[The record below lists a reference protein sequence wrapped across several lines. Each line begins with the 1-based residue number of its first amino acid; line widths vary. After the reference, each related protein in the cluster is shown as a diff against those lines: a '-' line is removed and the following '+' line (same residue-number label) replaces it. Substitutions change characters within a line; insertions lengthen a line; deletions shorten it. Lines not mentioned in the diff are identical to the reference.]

1 MCWVCGRPLPSRSM
15 SAFADVLEM
24 ISGHTP
30 TLKRVELPSALLSS
44 TSSAAGVG
52 AQDADQRH

>member
-1 MCWVCGRPLPSRSM
+1 M